1 MSLLFLFIFF
11 CFLRV
16 LLVSIVAFFCG
27 LFDPA
32 TWEAA
37 ATNPVKPTIRPRS
50 AHRLSRL

>member
-32 TWEAA
+32 TWESS
-37 ATNPVKPTIRPRS
+37 TPTPVTKIRPRS
-50 AHRLSRL
+50 AHGLHR